1 MPYRSHVYTCIKLLM
16 EISIIVVIILLLIT
30 TNKLQ
35 DLMQESILNND
46 DVNYV
51 NSLGWAAAWTLCA
64 FNALSLLMMILD
76 YIFDFIDY
84 LEKRREN
91 KKQIQKS
98 YRSNN
103 LINTI
108 EN

>member
-1 MPYRSHVYTCIKLLM
+1 M
-16 EISIIVVIILLLIT
+16 ETSIIVVIILLLIA

-35 DLMQESILNND
+35 YLMQESILNND

-64 FNALSLLMMILD
+64 FNALSLLMIIID

-84 LEKRREN
+84 LEKHREDN
-91 KKQIQKS
+91 K
-98 YRSNN
+98 
-103 LINTI
+103 
-108 EN
+108 

>member
-1 MPYRSHVYTCIKLLM
+1 M
-16 EISIIVVIILLLIT
+16 VVIIILLIA

-35 DLMQESILNND
+35 DLMQETILNND

-64 FNALSLLMMILD
+64 FNALSLLMMTLD

-84 LEKRREN
+84 LQKRKEK
-91 KKQIQKS
+91 
-98 YRSNN
+98 SNN
-103 LINTI
+103 C
-108 EN
+108 

>member
-1 MPYRSHVYTCIKLLM
+1 MI
-16 EISIIVVIILLLIT
+16 VIIILLIT

-35 DLMQESILNND
+35 DLMQETILNNN

-76 YIFDFIDY
+76 YIFDLIDY
-84 LEKRREN
+84 LEKRRED
-91 KKQIQKS
+91 
-98 YRSNN
+98 
-103 LINTI
+103 
-108 EN
+108 